1 MLDINNLKPGQMV
14 RYSSKM
20 YNSAK
25 SVESLWI
32 LLEEERWFSA
42 QPLGRAFKLYQI
54 YDSENYVDLQ
64 HTSVTYIFNSL
75 NAKDFTLEVA

>member
-1 MLDINNLKPGQMV
+1 MLDVNNLKPGQMV

-20 YNSAK
+20 YNSAE

-32 LLEEERWFSA
+32 LLEEELGA

-54 YDSENYVDLQ
+54 YDSENCIDLGDSTVSYTFDQ
-64 HTSVTYIFNSL
+64 R

>member
-32 LLEEERWFSA
+32 LLEEELGA

>member
-1 MLDINNLKPGQMV
+1 MLDINSLKPGQMV

-20 YNSAK
+20 YNSEE

-32 LLEEERWFSA
+32 LLEEELGA
-42 QPLGRAFKLYQI
+42 HPLGRAFKLYQI

-64 HTSVTYIFNSL
+64 HTTVTYIFNSL